1 MQRMPGR
8 QLSGIWRLV
17 DEHGVHGADV
27 GADEGFD
34 VVLKRPLGFDQFRVK
49 AA

>member
-27 GADEGFD
+27 GADEGFG
-34 VVLKRPLGFDQFRVK
+34 VVLKRQAVSAMQL
-49 AA
+49 